1 MTQRTP
7 RLRRAPLEAKT
18 PAGVFALRPLDP
30 VADVEML
37 HGWMND
43 PAVAR
48 FWELDGPIRRLVAHL
63 DEQFAGTHSR
73 PCLGL
78 VDGEPMSYWELYRAA
93 DDRLACYYAARPGDA
108 GLHLLLGP
116 ARFRGGGLGRHL
128 IEAVSRWQLDAART
142 TRVVAEPD
150 VRNTA
155 SLRAF
160 ERAGFRRTHDIDLP
174 EKHAALMV
182 RDPATTA
189 PSAPPAP
196 HEPAGPGDTA

>member
-1 MTQRTP
+1 VTQRTP
-7 RLRRAPLEAKT
+7 RLRQVPLAVET
-18 PAGVFALRPLDP
+18 PAGVFTLRPLDP

-48 FWELDGPIRRLVAHL
+48 FWELDGPVRRLVAHL
-63 DEQFAGTHSR
+63 DDQFAGTHSR

-78 VDGEPMSYWELYRAA
+78 VDGEPMSYWELYRAH
-93 DDRLACYYAARPGDA
+93 DDRLAAYYDARPGDA

-116 ARFRGGGLGRHL
+116 ARFRGIGLGRHL
-128 IEAVSRWQLDAART
+128 IEAVSHWQLDAPDT
-142 TRVVAEPD
+142 SRVVAEPD

-160 ERAGFRRTHDIDLP
+160 EQAGFRRTHDIDLP
-174 EKHAALMV
+174 EKRAALMV
-182 RDPATTA
+182 RDPDTTA
-189 PSAPPAP
+189 RPAPPP
-196 HEPAGPGDTA
+196 SHEPAGPGDAA

>member
-1 MTQRTP
+1 MTA
-7 RLRRAPLEAKT
+7 RLRRMPLEATT
-18 PAGVFALRPLDP
+18 PAGVFTLRQLDP

-48 FWELDGPIRRLVAHL
+48 FWQLDGPVRRLVTHL
-63 DEQFAGTHSR
+63 DEQFAGTHSQ

-78 VDGEPMSYWELYRAA
+78 VDGEPMSYWELYRAQ
-93 DDRLACYYAARPGDA
+93 DDRLAAYYAARPGDA

-116 ARFRGGGLGRHL
+116 ARFRGVGLGRHL
-128 IEAVSRWQLDAART
+128 IEAVSRWQLDAPDTSRA
-142 TRVVAEPD
+142 VAEPD
-150 VRNTA
+150 VCNAA

-174 EKHAALMV
+174 EKRAALMV
-182 RDPATTA
+182 RGPETTQ
-189 PSAPPAP
+189 PPAP
-196 HEPAGPGDTA
+196 HESAEPGARA